1 MKLLELLIRWITK
14 TMIPPARPT
23 PPPQKL
29 ESNYLWVIDNGHAS
43 TTPGKRSPVFPDGT
57 QLLEYKFNREV
68 AQKLCAML
76 HNEGLD
82 YHLLVPEEH
91 RDISLSERGQRA
103 NSLAT
108 PKKKI
113 LISIHGNAFGNGV
126 DWTSAT
132 GVETYYC
139 SGSKIGHSLAVIFQ
153 QHIKS
158 VTGLKNRGSKSAG
171 FYILKRTSMP
181 AILTESGFFTNE
193 KECLYMLSDEG
204 TTAIANGH
212 LSAIK
217 ETERLKLVC

>member
-1 MKLLELLIRWITK
+1 MTN
-14 TMIPPARPT
+14 TMIPPAKPT
-23 PPPQKL
+23 VPPQKP
-29 ESNYLWVIDNGHAS
+29 ESNYLWILDNGHAS
-43 TTPGKRSPVFPDGT
+43 TTPGKRSPFFSDGT

-68 AQKLCAML
+68 SQKLCAML
-76 HNEGLD
+76 HDEGID

-91 RDISLSERGQRA
+91 RDISLSERCKRA
-103 NSLAT
+103 DDLVT

-126 DWTSAT
+126 DWTNVT
-132 GVETYYC
+132 GAETYYC
-139 SGSKIGHSLAVIFQ
+139 TGSEVGRKLAIIFQ

-171 FYILKRTSMP
+171 FYILRRTSMP
-181 AILTESGFFTNE
+181 AILTENGFFTNE

-204 TTAIANGH
+204 TTAIARAH